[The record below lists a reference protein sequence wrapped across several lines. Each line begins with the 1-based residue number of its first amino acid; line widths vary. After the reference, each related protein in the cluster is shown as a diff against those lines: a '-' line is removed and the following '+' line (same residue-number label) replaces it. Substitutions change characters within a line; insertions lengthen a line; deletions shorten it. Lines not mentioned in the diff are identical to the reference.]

1 MFILQVN
8 QLYIYA
14 LVLYY
19 HRDNKFQDTFLK
31 DITFMKIFTLIA
43 GILALLLLLLSG
55 PLYQAEILGLMNAF
69 FAMRIALI
77 LGVVAIILALMQ
89 IIFMR
94 KTISWPVT
102 GIAVLCAG
110 VAIFMPLSQMNK
122 AKSVPPIHD
131 ITTDLVN
138 PPKFV
143 AILPLRAE
151 APNPAAY
158 QGEEIASQQREAYP
172 ELQTQK
178 YQQTAQQVFDAAL
191 TVVNNMGLKVVS
203 SDKTLGLIEAYDT
216 TTFFGF
222 VDDVVIRIQSDGQ
235 MTILDAR
242 SKSRVGMSDIG
253 KNAERLNALITGVKN
268 NLN

>member
-1 MFILQVN
+1 
-8 QLYIYA
+8 
-14 LVLYY
+14 
-19 HRDNKFQDTFLK
+19 
-31 DITFMKIFTLIA
+31 MKILTLIA
-43 GILALLLLLLSG
+43 GILALLLLLVSG

-69 FAMRIALI
+69 LAMRIALI
-77 LGVVAIILALMQ
+77 VGAVAIVLALIQ
-89 IIFMR
+89 VVFMR

-102 GIAVLCAG
+102 GIAVLCAA
-110 VAIFMPLSQMNK
+110 VAIFMPLSMMNK

-143 AILPLRAE
+143 AILALRAN
-151 APNPAAY
+151 ASNPAAY

-178 YQQTAQQVFDAAL
+178 YSQTTEQVFDAAL
-191 TVVNNMGLKVVS
+191 AAVKHMGLEVVTA
-203 SDKTLGLIEAYDT
+203 DKTLGLIEAYDT
-216 TTFFGF
+216 TTWFGF
-222 VDDVVIRIQSDGQ
+222 VDDVVIRIQSAEQ
-235 MTILDAR
+235 TTMLDAR

-253 KNAERLNALITGVKN
+253 KNAERLKNLIAGVAK

>member
-1 MFILQVN
+1 MN
-8 QLYIYA
+8 QLEINA
-14 LVLYY
+14 QLLYY
-19 HRDNKFQDTFLK
+19 HRVIKFQDTFLK
-31 DITFMKIFTLIA
+31 DILFMKILTLIA
-43 GILALLLLLLSG
+43 GVLALLLLLLAG
-55 PLYQAEILGLMNAF
+55 PLYKAEILGLMNAF
-69 FAMRIALI
+69 FVMRIALI
-77 LGVVAIILALMQ
+77 MGAVAIVLALIQ
-89 IIFMR
+89 VIFMR
-94 KTISWPVT
+94 KTISWPAT
-102 GIAVLCAG
+102 GVAVLCAA

-143 AILPLRAE
+143 AILALRAD

-178 YQQTAQQVFDAAL
+178 YKQTQEQVFDAAL
-191 TVVNNMGLKVVS
+191 VTVKDMGLEVVS
-203 SDKTLGLIEAYDT
+203 SDKTLGLIEAFDT

-222 VDDVVIRIQSDGQ
+222 VDDVVIRIQSVEQ

-242 SKSRVGMSDIG
+242 SKSRVGISDIG
-253 KNAERLNALITGVKN
+253 KNAERLNSLITGIKN

>member
-1 MFILQVN
+1 
-8 QLYIYA
+8 
-14 LVLYY
+14 
-19 HRDNKFQDTFLK
+19 
-31 DITFMKIFTLIA
+31 MKILTLIA
-43 GILALLLLLLSG
+43 GILALLLLLVSG

-69 FAMRIALI
+69 LAMRIALI
-77 LGVVAIILALMQ
+77 VGAVAIILALIQ
-89 IIFMR
+89 VIFMR

-102 GIAVLCAG
+102 GIAVLCAA
-110 VAIFMPLSQMNK
+110 VAIFMPLSMMNK

-143 AILPLRAE
+143 AILPLRAD
-151 APNPAAY
+151 APNPAEY
-158 QGEEIASQQREAYP
+158 QGEEVASQQREAYP

-178 YQQTAQQVFDAAL
+178 YQQTAEQVFDAAL
-191 TVVNNMGLKVVS
+191 AAVKDMGLDVVN
-203 SDKTLGLIEAYDT
+203 SDKTLGLIEAFDT

-235 MTILDAR
+235 MTMLDAR

-253 KNAERLNALITGVKN
+253 KNAERLNNLIAGVAK

>member
-1 MFILQVN
+1 
-8 QLYIYA
+8 
-14 LVLYY
+14 
-19 HRDNKFQDTFLK
+19 
-31 DITFMKIFTLIA
+31 MKILTLIA
-43 GILALLLLLLSG
+43 GILALLLLLVSG

-69 FAMRIALI
+69 LAMRIALI
-77 LGVVAIILALMQ
+77 VGAVAIILALIQ
-89 IIFMR
+89 VIFMR

-102 GIAVLCAG
+102 GIAVLCAA
-110 VAIFMPLSQMNK
+110 VAIFMPLSMMNK

-143 AILPLRAE
+143 AILPLRAN
-151 APNPAAY
+151 ASNPAEY
-158 QGEEIASQQREAYP
+158 QGEEVASQQREAYP

-178 YQQTAQQVFDAAL
+178 YQQTAEQVFDAAL
-191 TVVNNMGLKVVS
+191 STVKSMGLEVVA

-235 MTILDAR
+235 MTMLDAR
-242 SKSRVGMSDIG
+242 SKSRVGISDIG
-253 KNAERLNALITGVKN
+253 KNAERLNALIAGVAK

>member
-1 MFILQVN
+1 
-8 QLYIYA
+8 
-14 LVLYY
+14 
-19 HRDNKFQDTFLK
+19 
-31 DITFMKIFTLIA
+31 MKILTLIA
-43 GILALLLLLLSG
+43 GILALLLLLVSG

-69 FAMRIALI
+69 LAMRIALI
-77 LGVVAIILALMQ
+77 VGAVAIILALIQ
-89 IIFMR
+89 VIFMR

-102 GIAVLCAG
+102 GIAVLCAA
-110 VAIFMPLSQMNK
+110 VAIFMPLSMMNK

-143 AILPLRAE
+143 AILPLRAN
-151 APNPAAY
+151 ASNPAEY
-158 QGEEIASQQREAYP
+158 QGEEVASQQREAYP
-172 ELQTQK
+172 KLQTQK
-178 YQQTAQQVFDAAL
+178 YQQTAEQVFDAAL
-191 TVVNNMGLKVVS
+191 SAVKSMGLEVVA

-235 MTILDAR
+235 MTMLDAR
-242 SKSRVGMSDIG
+242 SKSRVGISDIG
-253 KNAERLNALITGVKN
+253 KNAERLNALIVGVAK

>member
-1 MFILQVN
+1 
-8 QLYIYA
+8 
-14 LVLYY
+14 
-19 HRDNKFQDTFLK
+19 
-31 DITFMKIFTLIA
+31 MKILTLLA
-43 GILALLLLLLSG
+43 GVLALLLLLLSG

-77 LGVVAIILALMQ
+77 LGAVAIVFALIQ
-89 IIFMR
+89 VIFMR

-102 GIAVLCAG
+102 GIAVLCAA
-110 VAIFMPLSQMNK
+110 VAIFMPLSMMNK

-138 PPKFV
+138 PPRFM
-143 AILPLRAE
+143 AILALRAD

-172 ELQTQK
+172 ELETQK
-178 YQQTAQQVFDAAL
+178 YPQTTEQVFDAAL
-191 TVVNNMGLKVVS
+191 ATVKSMGLEVVT
-203 SDKTLGLIEAYDT
+203 SDKSLGLIEAYDT
-216 TTFFGF
+216 TTWFGF
-222 VDDVVIRIQSDGQ
+222 VDDVVIRIQNSEQ

-253 KNAERLNALITGVKN
+253 KNAERLNTLIAGVAK

>member
-1 MFILQVN
+1 
-8 QLYIYA
+8 
-14 LVLYY
+14 
-19 HRDNKFQDTFLK
+19 
-31 DITFMKIFTLIA
+31 MKILTLIA
-43 GILALLLLLLSG
+43 GILALLLLLVSG

-69 FAMRIALI
+69 LAMRIALI
-77 LGVVAIILALMQ
+77 VGAVAIILALIQ
-89 IIFMR
+89 VIFMR

-102 GIAVLCAG
+102 GIAVLCAA
-110 VAIFMPLSQMNK
+110 VAIFMPLSMMNK

-143 AILPLRAE
+143 AILPLRAD
-151 APNPAAY
+151 APNPAEY
-158 QGEEIASQQREAYP
+158 QGEEVASQQREAYP

-178 YQQTAQQVFDAAL
+178 YQQTAEQVFAAAL
-191 TVVNNMGLKVVS
+191 AAVRSMGLEVVS

-222 VDDVVIRIQSDGQ
+222 VDDEVIRIQSDGQ
-235 MTILDAR
+235 MTMLDAR

-253 KNAERLNALITGVKN
+253 KNAERLNALIAGVAKN
-268 NLN
+268 IN

>member
-1 MFILQVN
+1 
-8 QLYIYA
+8 
-14 LVLYY
+14 
-19 HRDNKFQDTFLK
+19 
-31 DITFMKIFTLIA
+31 MKILTLIA
-43 GILALLLLLLSG
+43 GILALLLLLVSG

-69 FAMRIALI
+69 LAMRIALI
-77 LGVVAIILALMQ
+77 VGAVTIVLALIQ
-89 IIFMR
+89 VVFMR

-102 GIAVLCAG
+102 GIAVLCAA
-110 VAIFMPLSQMNK
+110 VAIFMPLSMMNK

-143 AILPLRAE
+143 AILALRAN
-151 APNPAAY
+151 ASNPAAY

-178 YQQTAQQVFDAAL
+178 YSQTTEQVFDAAL
-191 TVVNNMGLKVVS
+191 AAVKHMGLDVVTA
-203 SDKTLGLIEAYDT
+203 DKTLGLIEAYDT
-216 TTFFGF
+216 TTWFGF
-222 VDDVVIRIQSDGQ
+222 VDDVVIRIQSAEQ
-235 MTILDAR
+235 TTMLDAR

-253 KNAERLNALITGVKN
+253 KNAERLKNLIAGVAK

>member
-1 MFILQVN
+1 
-8 QLYIYA
+8 
-14 LVLYY
+14 
-19 HRDNKFQDTFLK
+19 
-31 DITFMKIFTLIA
+31 MKILTLIA
-43 GILALLLLLLSG
+43 GISALLLLLLSG

-77 LGVVAIILALMQ
+77 LGAVAIVLALIQ
-89 IIFMR
+89 VIFMR
-94 KTISWPVT
+94 KTISWTAT
-102 GIAVLCAG
+102 GIAVICAS
-110 VAIFMPLSQMNK
+110 VAIIMPLSMMNK

-143 AILPLRAE
+143 AILALRAD

-158 QGEEIASQQREAYP
+158 QGEDIASQQREAYP
-172 ELQTQK
+172 ELETQK
-178 YQQTAQQVFDAAL
+178 YPQTTEQVFDAAL
-191 TVVNNMGLKVVS
+191 SVVKSMGLDVVS

-235 MTILDAR
+235 MTMLDAR
-242 SKSRVGMSDIG
+242 SKSRVGISDIG
-253 KNAERLNALITGVKN
+253 KNAERLNALIVGVAK

>member
-1 MFILQVN
+1 
-8 QLYIYA
+8 
-14 LVLYY
+14 
-19 HRDNKFQDTFLK
+19 
-31 DITFMKIFTLIA
+31 MKILTLIA
-43 GILALLLLLLSG
+43 GILALLLLLVSG

-69 FAMRIALI
+69 LAMRIALI
-77 LGVVAIILALMQ
+77 VGAVAIILALIQ
-89 IIFMR
+89 VIFMR

-102 GIAVLCAG
+102 GVAVLCAA
-110 VAIFMPLSQMNK
+110 VAIFMPLSMMNK

-143 AILPLRAE
+143 AILVLRAD
-151 APNPAAY
+151 APNPAKY
-158 QGEEIASQQREAYP
+158 QGEEVASQQREAYP
-172 ELQTQK
+172 ELETQK
-178 YQQTAQQVFDAAL
+178 YLQTTEQVFDAAL
-191 TVVNNMGLKVVS
+191 AAVQNMGLDVVS

-235 MTILDAR
+235 MTMLDAR
-242 SKSRVGMSDIG
+242 SKSRVGISDIG
-253 KNAERLNALITGVKN
+253 KNAERLNALIAGVAK

>member
-1 MFILQVN
+1 
-8 QLYIYA
+8 
-14 LVLYY
+14 
-19 HRDNKFQDTFLK
+19 
-31 DITFMKIFTLIA
+31 MKIFTLIA
-43 GILALLLLLLSG
+43 GILALLLLLVSG

-69 FAMRIALI
+69 LAMRIALI
-77 LGVVAIILALMQ
+77 VGAVAIILALIQ
-89 IIFMR
+89 VIFMR

-102 GIAVLCAG
+102 GIAVLCAA
-110 VAIFMPLSQMNK
+110 VAIFLPLSMMNK

-143 AILPLRAE
+143 AILPLRAN
-151 APNPAAY
+151 ASNPAEY
-158 QGEEIASQQREAYP
+158 QGEEVASQQREAFP

-178 YQQTAQQVFDAAL
+178 YQQTVEQVFDAAL
-191 TVVNNMGLKVVS
+191 SAVKSMGLEVVA

-235 MTILDAR
+235 MTMLDAR
-242 SKSRVGMSDIG
+242 SKSRVGISDIG
-253 KNAERLNALITGVKN
+253 KNAERLNALIVGVAK

>member
-1 MFILQVN
+1 
-8 QLYIYA
+8 
-14 LVLYY
+14 
-19 HRDNKFQDTFLK
+19 
-31 DITFMKIFTLIA
+31 MKILTLIA
-43 GILALLLLLLSG
+43 GILALLLLLVSG

-69 FAMRIALI
+69 LAMRIALI
-77 LGVVAIILALMQ
+77 VGAVAIVLALIQ
-89 IIFMR
+89 VVFMR

-102 GIAVLCAG
+102 GIAVLCAA
-110 VAIFMPLSQMNK
+110 VAIFVPLSMMNK

-143 AILPLRAE
+143 AILALRAN
-151 APNPAAY
+151 ASNPAAY

-178 YQQTAQQVFDAAL
+178 YSQTTEQVFDAAL
-191 TVVNNMGLKVVS
+191 AAVKHMGLDVVTA
-203 SDKTLGLIEAYDT
+203 DKTLGLIEAYDT
-216 TTFFGF
+216 TTWFGF
-222 VDDVVIRIQSDGQ
+222 VDDVVIRIQSAEQ
-235 MTILDAR
+235 TTMLDAR

-253 KNAERLNALITGVKN
+253 KNAERLNALIAGVKN

>member
-1 MFILQVN
+1 
-8 QLYIYA
+8 
-14 LVLYY
+14 
-19 HRDNKFQDTFLK
+19 
-31 DITFMKIFTLIA
+31 MKILTLIA
-43 GILALLLLLLSG
+43 GILALLLLLVSG

-69 FAMRIALI
+69 LAMRIALI
-77 LGVVAIILALMQ
+77 VGAVAIVLALIQ
-89 IIFMR
+89 VVFMR

-102 GIAVLCAG
+102 GIAVLCAA
-110 VAIFMPLSQMNK
+110 VAIFMPLSMMNK

-143 AILPLRAE
+143 AILALRAN
-151 APNPAAY
+151 ASNPAAY

-178 YQQTAQQVFDAAL
+178 YSQTTEQVFDAAL
-191 TVVNNMGLKVVS
+191 AAVKHMGLDVVTA
-203 SDKTLGLIEAYDT
+203 DKTLGLIEAYDT
-216 TTFFGF
+216 TTWFGF
-222 VDDVVIRIQSDGQ
+222 VDDVVIRIQSAEQ
-235 MTILDAR
+235 TTMLDAR

-253 KNAERLNALITGVKN
+253 KNAERLNALIAGVKN

>member
-1 MFILQVN
+1 
-8 QLYIYA
+8 
-14 LVLYY
+14 
-19 HRDNKFQDTFLK
+19 
-31 DITFMKIFTLIA
+31 MKILTLLA
-43 GILALLLLLLSG
+43 GVLALLLLLLSG

-77 LGVVAIILALMQ
+77 LGAVAIVFALIQ
-89 IIFMR
+89 VIFMR

-102 GIAVLCAG
+102 GIAVLCAA
-110 VAIFMPLSQMNK
+110 VAIFMPLSMMNK

-138 PPKFV
+138 PPRFM
-143 AILPLRAE
+143 AILALRDD

-172 ELQTQK
+172 ELETQK
-178 YQQTAQQVFDAAL
+178 YPQTTEQVFDAAL
-191 TVVNNMGLKVVS
+191 ATVKSMGLEVVT
-203 SDKTLGLIEAYDT
+203 SDKSLGLIEAYDT
-216 TTFFGF
+216 TTWFGF
-222 VDDVVIRIQSDGQ
+222 VDDVVIRIQNSEQ

-253 KNAERLNALITGVKN
+253 KNAERLNTLIAGVAK

>member
-1 MFILQVN
+1 
-8 QLYIYA
+8 
-14 LVLYY
+14 
-19 HRDNKFQDTFLK
+19 
-31 DITFMKIFTLIA
+31 MKILTLIA
-43 GILALLLLLLSG
+43 GVLALLLLLLSG

-77 LGVVAIILALMQ
+77 VGAVAIVLALVQ
-89 IIFMR
+89 VIFMR
-94 KTISWPVT
+94 KNISWPMT
-102 GIAVLCAG
+102 GIAVLCAS
-110 VAIFMPLSQMNK
+110 VAILMPLSMMNK

-143 AILPLRAE
+143 AILALRAD

-178 YQQTAQQVFDAAL
+178 YQQTVEQVFDAAL
-191 TVVNNMGLKVVS
+191 AAVKNMGLEVVN
-203 SDKTLGLIEAYDT
+203 SDKTTGLIEAYDT
-216 TTFFGF
+216 TTWFGF
-222 VDDVVIRIQSDGQ
+222 VDDVVIRIQSSEQ
-235 MTILDAR
+235 MTMLDAR

-253 KNAERLNALITGVKN
+253 KNAQRLNALIAGIAK

>member
-1 MFILQVN
+1 MI
-8 QLYIYA
+8 
-14 LVLYY
+14 
-19 HRDNKFQDTFLK
+19 
-31 DITFMKIFTLIA
+31 FMKIVTLIA

-55 PLYQAEILGLMNAF
+55 PLYKADILGLMNAF

-77 LGVVAIILALMQ
+77 LGAVAIVLALIQ
-89 IIFMR
+89 VIFMR
-94 KTISWPVT
+94 KTISWPAT
-102 GIAVLCAG
+102 GVAVLCAA
-110 VAIFMPLSQMNK
+110 VAVFMPLSMMNK

-143 AILPLRAE
+143 AILALRAD
-151 APNPAAY
+151 APNPAEY
-158 QGEEIASQQREAYP
+158 QGEEIAKQQREAYP

-178 YQQTAQQVFDAAL
+178 YQKTSEQVFDAAL
-191 TVVNNMGLKVVS
+191 VAVKDMGLEVVN

-235 MTILDAR
+235 MTMLDAR

-253 KNAERLNALITGVKN
+253 KNAERLNALIAGIAK